1 MPGVQIH
8 TKRSTRKAIDKRY
21 LSKRH
26 RRLFPGAVCA
36 VRVKR
41 RGSSRQTRGFHET
54 EKTLVTR
61 QDSGSDSCEE
71 CASQEG
77 VKRRRERS
85 RRRGRGGKPLILR
98 HARSQSIQFERQV
111 FRHLTVD
118 ARAYII
124 STLSENVTS
133 SRGRLNN
140 TVGYGDNMKT
150 ICAIFICIALAGCQ
164 RATMPAPESASTD
177 LDSQLQKAK
186 ATLADLLPEDMTISR
201 AEVTDLPEGKGI
213 LLHASPNRPGT
224 VHPSFALF
232 LWPNNNPKNITY
244 ETGEGAHTFRRIGS
258 SERFRVYHSGPSD
271 SVMKSV
277 QKQFCTEEKR

>member
-1 MPGVQIH
+1 
-8 TKRSTRKAIDKRY
+8 
-21 LSKRH
+21 
-26 RRLFPGAVCA
+26 
-36 VRVKR
+36 
-41 RGSSRQTRGFHET
+41 
-54 EKTLVTR
+54 
-61 QDSGSDSCEE
+61 
-71 CASQEG
+71 
-77 VKRRRERS
+77 
-85 RRRGRGGKPLILR
+85 
-98 HARSQSIQFERQV
+98 
-111 FRHLTVD
+111 
-118 ARAYII
+118 
-124 STLSENVTS
+124 
-133 SRGRLNN
+133 
-140 TVGYGDNMKT
+140 
-150 ICAIFICIALAGCQ
+150 
-164 RATMPAPESASTD
+164 MPAPESASTD

-232 LWPNNNPKNITY
+232 LWPNNNPKNIAY